1 MYKGVTESG
10 FEFEIDEEEIND
22 IEFVELVAAAEKDLA
37 QFPAVL
43 DRLLGKEQKK
53 RLYDHLRNENGHV
66 PWTKVEAEVHE
77 MEELAGKDV
86 KN

>member
-1 MYKGVTESG
+1 MRKGVTKSG

-22 IEFVELVAAAEKDLA
+22 IEFIELIAAAEKDLA

-43 DRLLGKEQKK
+43 DRLLGEEQKK
-53 RLYDHLRNENGHV
+53 RLYDHVRDEKGHV
-66 PWTKVEAEVHE
+66 PWQKVEAEVQE
-77 MEELAGKDV
+77 IEEIAGKDV